1 MIYELAF
8 TVILKQGL
16 MSEHGEKKT
25 PGEFE
30 SEDVIEGT
38 YRGYRYECYGCMPMR
53 NQSHHHSEYHYRGNE
68 RERER
73 EAGAQRWSELE
84 MEHHTF

>member
-1 MIYELAF
+1 
-8 TVILKQGL
+8 

-25 PGEFE
+25 SGELE

-38 YRGYRYECYGCMPMR
+38 YRGYRYGCYGCMPMR

-73 EAGAQRWSELE
+73 ERRERQGHKDGVSLKWSTTL
-84 MEHHTF
+84 FDNDL